1 MSDFQSPY
9 LGQLRLGH
17 RPSDQKP
24 QGQLTAD
31 QLPSGQI
38 QGGGGTLTVELR
50 PPAADQSGPET
61 MDAWIDTFHSVRRLV
76 RKNRFLFLTDNAVG
90 AAEEENL
97 AHLGANL
104 AEEVDPSWITPF
116 LTCKH
121 SLDYSLMYAER
132 AWAQGFRA
140 MAVLGGDQQA
150 GSPRCLPHAYMLRQR
165 IRERVPGMALGG
177 WANPHKDA
185 AEQAGYLAREEFTAE
200 FWLSQVVSHHS
211 VDRVEG
217 LLEELE
223 RRGVQTPGAQNADT
237 QLPGVF
243 GVFYY
248 RSGNPRTL
256 QILNEFFPVPAEA
269 LIREFEEGATPEE
282 VCARSIRALRG
293 IGIKN
298 LYVSNLPIRRAG
310 AALDGILRL
319 V

>member
-1 MSDFQSPY
+1 MGEFQSPY
-9 LGQLRLGH
+9 QSPYL
-17 RPSDQKP
+17 
-24 QGQLTAD
+24 D
-31 QLPSGQI
+31 QLL
-38 QGGGGTLTVELR
+38 GGGGTLTVELR
-50 PPAADQSGPET
+50 PPAAGQSGPET
-61 MDAWIDTFHSVRRLV
+61 MEAWIDTHHSVRRLV
-76 RKNRFLFLTDNAVG
+76 RKDRFLFLTDNAVG

-104 AEEVDPSWITPF
+104 SEEVDPGGIAPF

-121 SLDYSLMYAER
+121 SLEHCLMYAER

-140 MAVLGGDQQA
+140 LAVLGGDQQEGA
-150 GSPRCLPHAYMLRQR
+150 PRCLPHAYQLRRQIRNR
-165 IRERVPGMALGG
+165 IPGMALGG

-185 AEQAGYLAREEFTAE
+185 VEQAGYLARPEFTAE

-211 VDRVEG
+211 IDLVEG
-217 LLEELE
+217 FLEQVASQ
-223 RRGVQTPGAQNADT
+223 GV

-256 QILNEFFPVPAEA
+256 QVLSEFFPVPAEA

-282 VCARSIRALRG
+282 VCARSIRALRRLG
-293 IGIKN
+293 VKN
-298 LYVSNLPIRRAG
+298 LYVSNLPLRRGA
-310 AALDGILRL
+310 AALDRILGL